1 MKKIVLSGF
10 AIVLCML
17 IIPLCNIKSQ
27 ENDKTPEAVQTSVT
41 VKQEKKKENKTEAEV
56 FRVKTA
62 DGIKEIPH
70 EDYVVGVVAAEMPS
84 SYNIE
89 ALKAQSVAAYTFAL
103 YKSEKNAGQD
113 YDLTDSYETDQS
125 YLSEDKLREK
135 WGEEYE
141 TKIEIIKRAVSET
154 KGEYLSFDGSPALT
168 LYHAVSS
175 GVTNACADVFG
186 GDIPYLKPVQSEW
199 DKLSPDYKS
208 VFSFSED
215 ELTAKLAEIKKA
227 TVSGN
232 LFSEAQEAIS
242 GAVKKIKY
250 SGEVVSGSKV
260 CSLLG
265 LPSPNFT
272 VEYSGGAYSF
282 TCLGKGHGVGMS
294 QYGAGQMAL
303 TGSDY
308 RQILAHYYPGTELQK
323 NT

>member
-1 MKKIVLSGF
+1 MKKIVLSSF
-10 AIVLCML
+10 IVVLCML

-27 ENDKTPEAVQTSVT
+27 ENDKTPKAVQTSVT
-41 VKQEKKKENKTEAEV
+41 AKEELKKENKTDTAV
-56 FRVKTA
+56 FRIKTA
-62 DGIKEIPH
+62 DGIKEIPAD
-70 EDYVVGVVAAEMPS
+70 EYVVGVVAAEMPS

-125 YLSEDKLREK
+125 YLSEDKLKEK
-135 WGEEYE
+135 WGEDYND
-141 TKIEIIKRAVSET
+141 KIEIIKQAVDET
-154 KGEYLSFDGSPALT
+154 KGEYLSFDSSPALT

-175 GVTNACADVFG
+175 GVTNACVDVFG
-186 GDIPYLKPVQSEW
+186 GDPPYLKSVQSEW

-215 ELTAKLAEIKKA
+215 ELSSKLAEIKKA
-227 TVSGN
+227 SAHDN
-232 LFSEAQEAIS
+232 LFGEAEKAQS
-242 GAVKKIKY
+242 GAVKQIKY
-250 SGEVVSGSKV
+250 AGEAVSGSKL

-272 VEYSGGAYSF
+272 VEFTAGAYSF

-308 RQILAHYYPGTELQK
+308 RQILSHYYPGTELKK

>member
-1 MKKIVLSGF
+1 MKKIFLSGF
-10 AIVLCML
+10 VIILCML
-17 IIPLCNIKSQ
+17 IIPLCNIKSR

-41 VKQEKKKENKTEAEV
+41 AKKEPKKENKTDTAV
-56 FRVKTA
+56 FRIKTA
-62 DGIKEIPH
+62 DGIKEIPR
-70 EDYVVGVVAAEMPS
+70 EEYVVGVVAAEMPS

-103 YKSEKNAGQD
+103 YKSEKNAGQG

-125 YLSEDKLREK
+125 YLSEDKLKEK
-135 WGEEYE
+135 WGEDYE
-141 TKIEIIKRAVSET
+141 AKTQIIKQAVSET
-154 KGEYLSFDGSPALT
+154 GGEYLSFEGAPALT

-186 GDIPYLKPVQSEW
+186 GDIPYLKSVQSQW

-215 ELTAKLAEIKKA
+215 ELSSKLTEIKKA
-227 TVSGN
+227 TASNN
-232 LFSEAQEAIS
+232 LFSEAQKAGS

-250 SGEVVSGSKV
+250 WGEEVSGSKL
-260 CSLLG
+260 CRLLG

-272 VEYSGGAYSF
+272 VEFTGGAYSF

-308 RQILAHYYPGTELQK
+308 RQILDHYYPGTKLQK